1 MISVLGAIG
10 NVTYY
15 YPDAKMTRYEV
26 ADLIMH
32 LKRVDPE
39 MKVNISTLGTSLT
52 SRYAARN
59 MPGDVHSA
67 RSQFVPFKW

>member
-1 MISVLGAIG
+1 MISVVGAMG

-15 YPDAKMTRYEV
+15 YPDAKMNRYEV
-26 ADLIMH
+26 SDLILH
-32 LKRVDPE
+32 LKGLDPE

-59 MPGDVHSA
+59 MPEDVHSA
-67 RSQFVPFKW
+67 RSKFVPFKW

>member
-1 MISVLGAIG
+1 MISIVGAMG

-26 ADLIMH
+26 SDLILH
-32 LKRVDPE
+32 LKRLDPE

-59 MPGDVHSA
+59 MPDDVRSA